1 MNIEKSLNKSERLV
15 RIGSITVDSGQ
26 VMICDPCYID
36 DHWKKEEFQDIR
48 QYKHND
54 GTLLQYR
61 VDFENYEQVI
71 PKYGK
76 TMNQII
82 EDNEVTEMP
91 KPRSG
96 NFSYAGACGETLSK
110 KGYGEMLVHL
120 GGSAIAS
127 RTLTGDG
134 TYPVFAVVD
143 KDGGAKG
150 LFIRFD

>member
-61 VDFENYEQVI
+61 VDFENYEH
-71 PKYGK
+71 
-76 TMNQII
+76 
-82 EDNEVTEMP
+82 NEVTEMP

-110 KGYGEMLVHL
+110 KGYGEMLIHL